1 MTRRFI
7 PTSEWQDERQ
17 LRGLEGEMEALA
29 YLTSCGWQVEAHRF
43 RLGRHDVD
51 LIVRRGQT
59 VAFVEVKTRRSTAF
73 GEGIEAIGWRKQRSI
88 ARTASLWALRHGRA
102 GDEYRFD
109 VVQVRRQ
116 DGKWVVEHL
125 ADAFR
130 PRESLI

>member
-7 PTSEWQDERQ
+7 PTAEWQDERQ
-17 LRGLEGEMEALA
+17 LRGLEGEMEAMA

-73 GEGIEAIGWRKQRSI
+73 GEGIESIGWHKQRSI
-88 ARTASLWALRHGRA
+88 ARTASLWVLRHGRA

-116 DGKWVVEHL
+116 GGKWVVEHL